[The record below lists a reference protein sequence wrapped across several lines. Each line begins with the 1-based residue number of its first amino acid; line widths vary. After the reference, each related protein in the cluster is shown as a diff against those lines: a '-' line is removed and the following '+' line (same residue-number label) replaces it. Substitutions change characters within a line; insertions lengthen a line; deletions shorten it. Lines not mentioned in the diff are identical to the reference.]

1 MKTNKFLI
9 CILLLFGLILSSKAQ
24 APKISI
30 RGEKVLVNNQHY
42 GYLVKDGSV
51 WIKDFSFQSKR
62 NEEIAYARAI
72 TKQMA
77 NGHVYDYYE
86 ITFKGYTQK
95 AEMDMEEDFG
105 KRFAFEMVLYDM
117 LKDDVT
123 NPESVAKFLERYPPV
138 ISKRLNDSFPKK
150 AM

>member
-1 MKTNKFLI
+1 MKTNRYLI

-24 APKISI
+24 APNISI
-30 RGEKVLVNNQHY
+30 RGEKVLVNNQLY
-42 GYLVKDGSV
+42 GYLVKNGSV

-72 TKQMA
+72 TKQMS

-86 ITFKGYTQK
+86 ITFKGYAQK
-95 AEMDMEEDFG
+95 AEMDMEPDFG
-105 KRFAFEMVLYDM
+105 KRFAFEMVLYNM
-117 LKDDVT
+117 IKDDIT

-138 ISKRLNDSFPKK
+138 ISKRLDESFPKK